1 MYGAEYNCYMP
12 IEQME
17 MDDNWKNDT
26 VFLIWDEDWEN
37 ESAYSNDKAGYTECQ
52 KNLIESLETKFGEV
66 EYSLSDFED
75 YDAFFTI
82 RGYKTIKEAEEREI
96 PYGDWVGIILVKDN
110 GFYYGNYDNKIQG
123 IQLHTLLDVLGGK

>member
-1 MYGAEYNCYMP
+1 M
-12 IEQME
+12 
-17 MDDNWKNDT
+17 
-26 VFLIWDEDWEN
+26 
-37 ESAYSNDKAGYTECQ
+37 
-52 KNLIESLETKFGEV
+52 
-66 EYSLSDFED
+66 SDFED